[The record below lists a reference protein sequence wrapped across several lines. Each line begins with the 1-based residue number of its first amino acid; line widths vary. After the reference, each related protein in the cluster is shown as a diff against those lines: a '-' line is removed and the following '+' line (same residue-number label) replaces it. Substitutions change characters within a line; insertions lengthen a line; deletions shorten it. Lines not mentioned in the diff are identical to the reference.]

1 MNDLIPSARADEG
14 EPGDRV
20 RVFVAGGGKVVGG
33 VAGAAVGL
41 IGGPVA
47 ALAGGAAGA
56 GLGEILASA
65 GIEFYDRLLA
75 PRQSVRAAGALA
87 VATVEIDNRLR
98 EGQVPRQDFTEEA
111 TEDSDAAEIL
121 EGTLITAAN
130 SYEQRKVPYIGKFY
144 ANLAFDAAISPSYAN
159 LLLKVLDRLTYGALR
174 VMATLGDA
182 RYREALIQVGAER
195 NEGSFRSGP
204 DVIAE
209 LDEVTAMGLVGV
221 AQSDGSVVPPASV
234 VEGGSWDRMDLFR
247 ARLTPTG
254 QLVHDLL
261 GVSNMPDDER
271 DAIVQRLRGE
281 RGS

>member
-1 MNDLIPSARADEG
+1 M
-14 EPGDRV
+14 
-20 RVFVAGGGKVVGG
+20 
-33 VAGAAVGL
+33 
-41 IGGPVA
+41 A

-65 GIEFYDRLLA
+65 GVEFYDRLLA

-87 VATVEIDNRLR
+87 VATVEIDHRLR
-98 EGQVPRQDFTEEA
+98 EGQVPREDFTEAA

-159 LLLKVLDRLTYGALR
+159 LLLKLLDRLTYGQLR
-174 VMATLGDA
+174 VMATLGDS
-182 RYREALIQVGAER
+182 RYLHELIQVGAER
-195 NEGSFRSGP
+195 NEGAFRSDL

-209 LDEVTAMGLVGV
+209 LDELATMALVGV
-221 AQSDGSVVPPASV
+221 AQPDGSVVPPTSV
-234 VEGGSWDRMDLFR
+234 VEGGSWGRMDLFL
-247 ARLTPTG
+247 ARLTATG

-261 GVSNMPDDER
+261 GVTDMSDGER
-271 DAIVQRLRGE
+271 DSVVEGLRGE
-281 RGS
+281 RDS